1 MPARSTAENLY
12 GFFKAQTTYK
22 APIAPA
28 AADAFRATNIMI
40 TPQHDR
46 PMVDDEYNT
55 RSRQVTF
62 EGSKRADVSVE
73 TLLRPSGTAGTPPE
87 VDKLLKH
94 VMGIKDVTA
103 TTSVAYTL
111 ARDMSALFGSL
122 FKHEG
127 LGHEA
132 AHGVM
137 FNRMEVRWGY
147 NQPAQMT
154 FSGMAR
160 RSGKFAPALTS
171 AAGVTS
177 TVLNYD
183 TEDDNIG
190 YGTLVKI
197 GTNASVLVTSVT
209 DPDTVVIATSQGW
222 ANNAAITD
230 GLPDPT
236 MGGTTPV
243 FGTTGELSFD
253 GGTTNILHMS
263 GSLSLENGASLY
275 DMDFGDDGPSDVV
288 NSAFRSVQ
296 LSLELTLDDTNT
308 HLLNAARRKG
318 THDIEVQMG
327 SAAGH
332 RLTIS
337 APLFEP
343 APPPVSTPN
352 EGLETFTLSG
362 PCLASSAG
370 EDELELI
377 FT

>member
-1 MPARSTAENLY
+1 MPERSTAENLY

-46 PMVDDEYNT
+46 PMIDDEYNT

-62 EGSKRADVSVE
+62 EGRKRADVSVE

-122 FKHEG
+122 YKHEG

-137 FNRMEVRWGY
+137 FNRFELRWGY

-308 HLLNAARRKG
+308 YLLNAARRKG

-362 PCLASSAG
+362 PCLASSTG